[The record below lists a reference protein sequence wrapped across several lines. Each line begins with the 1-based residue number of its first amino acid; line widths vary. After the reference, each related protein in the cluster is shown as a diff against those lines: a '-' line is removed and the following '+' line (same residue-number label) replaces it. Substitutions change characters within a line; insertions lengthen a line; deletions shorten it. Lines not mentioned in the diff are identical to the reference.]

1 MSFIRPGEFVL
12 QLIKDLEHAGI
23 ETVYL
28 RNYENLPDDIG
39 NDVDLLVSR
48 NMRGRAVEL
57 IRNALPGTGWEL
69 MREVEFGP
77 ISLFLASSDGS
88 QFMHLDLFDRI
99 EWHCLEYADSAAL
112 IARRQW
118 NGMVHHPAPA
128 DEVALN
134 VLTRLV
140 YAGVVR
146 EKHRVQAQSYLA
158 ENGPKP
164 LISAFGSHIG
174 VKPGRCVAG
183 LVVKQDWDEVLR
195 RAPKLRR
202 DVLRHTL
209 SHSPNSALLGLWRYL
224 RRATLRI
231 LRPPGPF
238 LVFEGAD
245 GVGKSTVIEG
255 ILPFMKELT
264 GKSDTLMFHWKPT
277 RNSIRIVGEPA
288 GAAQNPRGETAR
300 SPMLSILFLGY
311 HWLGF
316 WFGYLRYVL
325 PAKAKNR
332 AVIGDRYAYEF
343 FLDPARLRLRL
354 PRWML
359 KFASTTV
366 PQPDLVICLV
376 ADPAVVVARK
386 NELSEND
393 IQHYQRDLNLLTSK
407 NHRFYLLQA
416 NGSIEEN
423 TNAARACLLLCL
435 HSSI

>member
-1 MSFIRPGEFVL
+1 MFFISPGEFVL

-28 RNYENLPDDIG
+28 RNYENLPNDIG
-39 NDVDLLVSR
+39 NDVDLLVAS
-48 NMRGRAVEL
+48 NKRGRAVEL
-57 IRNALPGTGWEL
+57 IRNALPETGWRL

-99 EWHCLEYADSAAL
+99 EWHWLEYADSAAL
-112 IARRQW
+112 IARRKW

-158 ENGPKP
+158 VNGPEP
-164 LISAFGSHIG
+164 LISTFASHIG
-174 VKPGRCVAG
+174 VKSGRYVAG
-183 LVVKQDWDEVLR
+183 LVVKQDWEAVLR
-195 RAPKLRR
+195 RAPEVRR
-202 DVLRHTL
+202 GIFRKAV
-209 SHSPNSALLGLWRYL
+209 SHSPSSALLGLWRYL

-245 GVGKSTVIEG
+245 GVGKSSVIEG
-255 ILPFMKELT
+255 ILPFIKELT

-277 RNSIRIVGEPA
+277 RNSIRIAGEPA

-300 SPMLSILFLGY
+300 TSMLSILFLGY

-325 PAKAKNR
+325 PARARNR

-343 FLDPARLRLRL
+343 FLDPARLRLSL
-354 PRWML
+354 PRWIL

-386 NELSEND
+386 NELSETD
-393 IQHYQRDLNLLTSK
+393 IHHYQRDLTLLTTK
-407 NHRFYLLQA
+407 NHRFSLLQA
-416 NGSIEEN
+416 NGNIEEN
-423 TNAARACLLLCL
+423 THAARACLLSYLQ
-435 HSSI
+435 SSI